1 MRTFPWLSVLLLLLA
16 NVAFGFFLHD
26 HDGVRQ
32 GQAELVWASAIAYI
46 VFECSVLSIAWKST
60 QRFMLLGFKSDVGYA
75 LMAVGGASLAVIVLV
90 WIQIFSHF
98 LVMLAAAILLR
109 IKLYTWR
116 SGKVM
121 CFLTMTAISFAGL
134 AMSWLPT
141 LIKTGQI
148 TIL

>member
-1 MRTFPWLSVLLLLLA
+1 MLLA

-26 HDGVRQ
+26 HDGTKRVHS
-32 GQAELVWASAIAYI
+32 ELIWVSAIAYI
-46 VFECSVLSIAWKST
+46 VLECSVLSITWKST

-75 LMAVGGASLAVIVLV
+75 LMAVGGASLVVIVVV

-109 IKLYTWR
+109 IKLYTCR

-121 CFLTMTAISFAGL
+121 CFLTMIAISFLGL

-141 LIKTGQI
+141 LIKMGQL
-148 TIL
+148 TFL